1 MTRWGMSR
9 WDRIVLKVASR
20 LIGDLTRRR
29 VLLALRMLRYRHVT
43 EQERKDVGWEPDR
56 VP

>member
-1 MTRWGMSR
+1 MSR
-9 WDRIVLKVASR
+9 WDRLVLKVASR
-20 LIGDLTRRR
+20 LISDLARRR
-29 VLLALRMLRYRHVT
+29 VLLALRMLQYRHVT

>member
-20 LIGDLTRRR
+20 LISDLTRRR
-29 VLLALRMLRYRHVT
+29 VLLALRMLQYRHVT
-43 EQERKDVGWEPDR
+43 EQERRDVGWEPDR